1 MLLQE
6 AIDEFLLYLEIE
18 KNYSKNTV
26 AGYSFDFKT
35 FEDFLVKH
43 HRSLELNDIHKT
55 LVRRFIQE
63 QITKEN
69 MKPPKNLLFKIVYEA
84 LYTRKPVDE

>member
-26 AGYSFDFKT
+26 AGYSFDLKT

-43 HRSLELNDIHKT
+43 HRSKVDPIVKT
-55 LVRRFIQE
+55 
-63 QITKEN
+63 QI
-69 MKPPKNLLFKIVYEA
+69 
-84 LYTRKPVDE
+84 

>member
-26 AGYSFDFKT
+26 AGYS
-35 FEDFLVKH
+35 LIL
-43 HRSLELNDIHKT
+43 RPL
-55 LVRRFIQE
+55 
-63 QITKEN
+63 
-69 MKPPKNLLFKIVYEA
+69 KIFW
-84 LYTRKPVDE
+84 